1 MGLGTNQT
9 TITTSATFIPELWSD
24 DVIAAYKQKLV
35 LGNLVTKMS
44 FKGKKGD
51 TLHLPVPAR
60 GEASVKAANTQV
72 TLIADTAGDIAVLVD
87 KHFEYS
93 KLYEDLAEM
102 QALTSMRRF
111 YTDDAGFALAKR
123 IDRHLHML
131 GASFNGG
138 TIATATALYEAGF
151 IGSTGTTAFSGAANT
166 NTGNGTALADA
177 GLRALIQRLE
187 DSDVDSSELSLVI
200 PPVEAKSLR
209 GIARFTEQAFVGGN
223 DNKDGGTIRT
233 GRLGNLYG
241 VEIFTST
248 NCPFIHVNSVTGTQ
262 SVTFTSATP
271 TGASF
276 SDEFGL
282 TVDWNTTSPTS
293 TKYRACLLV
302 HKDSMVLATQQS
314 IRTQSQYKQEYLG
327 TLVTADCVYGVK
339 ELRDGFAVAAIVP
352 A

>member
-1 MGLGTNQT
+1 MGMGTDNT
-9 TITTSATFIPELWSD
+9 TITTSDKFIPKLWSD

-51 TLHLPVPAR
+51 TLYLPVPAR
-60 GEASVKAANTQV
+60 GSASAKAANTQV
-72 TLIADTAGDIAVLVD
+72 TLIADTATNISVLVD
-87 KHFEYS
+87 KWFEYS
-93 KLYEDLAEM
+93 KLYEDMAEM
-102 QALTSMRRF
+102 QALASMRRF

-131 GASFNGG
+131 GASANGG
-138 TIATATALYEAGF
+138 TIATATALYEKGV
-151 IGSTGTTAFSGAANT
+151 IGGDGSTAFSGASGG
-166 NTGNGTALADA
+166 GNSTALTDA
-177 GLRALIQRLE
+177 GLRRVIQTLE
-187 DSDVDSSELSLVI
+187 DSDIDSSELSFVI
-200 PPVEAKSLR
+200 PPVESKTLR
-209 GIARFTEQAFVGGN
+209 GIARFTEQAFVGSG
-223 DNKDGGTIRT
+223 DAIKT

-248 NCPFIHVNSVTGTQ
+248 NCPWVHVNSVTNTQ
-262 SVTFTSATP
+262 SVTFSSSAP

-276 SDEFGL
+276 VDEFGV

-293 TKYRACLLV
+293 TKHRACFML
-302 HKDSMVLATQQS
+302 HKDAVALATQQD

-339 ELRDGFAVAAIVP
+339 ELRDYASLAVLVP